1 MASRL
6 RFGFKAEANWWS
18 RELRREQGIAPA
30 APMPIQALSDHL
42 GIDLMRLTDLEAA
55 ASTACAHFR
64 TELGQREFSAVTLT
78 VSGRRTILFN
88 DSNDPWRQSSDI
100 AHEIAHA
107 VLQHPVPAL
116 FQADGRRNHNPAH
129 EEEAAWLGPALL
141 ISDEAAVF
149 IFSQG
154 LSVNDAAK
162 MYGCS
167 REVVQMRINVS
178 GARKR
183 VA

>member
-1 MASRL
+1 MARL

-18 RELRREQGIAPA
+18 RELRREQGIPPE
-30 APMPIQALSDHL
+30 APMSIHALSDHL
-42 GIDLMRLTDLEAA
+42 DIDLMRLTDLKAA
-55 ASTACAHFR
+55 APAACAHFR
-64 TELGQREFSAVTLT
+64 TELGRREFSAVTLM
-78 VSGRRTILFN
+78 VGGRRTILFN
-88 DSNDPWRQSSDI
+88 DSSDRSRQSSDI

-149 IFSQG
+149 IFIQG
-154 LSVNDAAK
+154 LSLNDAATI
-162 MYGCS
+162 YGCS